1 VALRLLPFLFLLY
14 VVNIVDRMNVGF
26 AKLRMLHDLGL
37 DEKVYGLGAG
47 MFYVG
52 YMAFEV
58 PSNLILYRVGA
69 RRWISRIMVSWGIIS
84 ACTMFVR
91 DERSFYLLRMSL
103 GLAEAGFFPGII
115 LYMSYWFPAN
125 ERARAVAWFMMA
137 SPLSGVVNGPISG
150 VLLEYTNQSWGLAG
164 WQWLFLLEG
173 MPAVILGFVTWRFLT
188 DRPEDASWLE
198 PDERAW
204 LSRRMD
210 REEEGREAR
219 HGLSRL
225 QALGNPRVGLL
236 ILLYFTIAVGTN
248 GYGFF
253 APTIISTHFPD
264 RGADQ
269 IGLLYAIPSLVA
281 AAGMFLFSR
290 HSDRDGE
297 RRRHLASAAVVA
309 AIGWTTSATVQS
321 PWIVLLGLTLAFLG
335 MMCMMGPYWSLATS
349 FLSGTAAA
357 GGIALINTIAN
368 TGGVLAPYL
377 MGWLKAVT
385 GSFAAGQVMLGLTL
399 AFPGSPRRLRLRDV
413 ISAARPDGHF
423 SDLRGFSSKRGGSS
437 KRSSPLNGAPIIS
450 MYLASCSSVSN
461 SRSRFLLA
469 SWCFFISA

>member
-1 VALRLLPFLFLLY
+1 MSSRVGAGVVSGAWNEAAGEVREGAVLRKVALRLLPFLFLLY
-14 VVNIVDRMNVGF
+14 IVNIVDRMNVGF

-52 YMAFEV
+52 YMLFEV
-58 PSNLILYRVGA
+58 PSNLILHRVGA

-91 DERSFYLLRMSL
+91 DEKSFYLLRILL

-115 LYMSYWFPAN
+115 LYMSYWFPAR

-150 VLLEYTNQSWGLAG
+150 AILEYTNKAWGLAG

-173 MPAVILGFVTWRFLT
+173 IPAVILGFVTWWFLT
-188 DRPEDASWLE
+188 DRPEEAGWLE
-198 PDERAW
+198 PGERAW
-204 LSRRMD
+204 LSARMA
-210 REEEGREAR
+210 REEKSRAAL
-219 HGLSRL
+219 HGLNRL
-225 QALGNPRVGLL
+225 RALGNPRFGLL

-253 APTIISTHFPD
+253 APTIIDTHFPN

-269 IGLLYAIPSLVA
+269 IGFLYAIPSLVA
-281 AAGMFLFSR
+281 AIGMLLFSR
-290 HSDRDGE
+290 HSDRSGE
-297 RRRHLASAAVVA
+297 RRRHLAVAASVA
-309 AIGWTTSATVQS
+309 AIGWTLSATFQS
-321 PWIVLLGLTLAFLG
+321 PWLVLLALTVAFLG

-368 TGGVLAPYL
+368 TGGVLSPSL
-377 MGWLKAVT
+377 MGWLKTVT
-385 GSFAAGQVMLGLTL
+385 GSFTAGQYMLGVTMLV
-399 AFPGSPRRLRLRDV
+399 GSIVALCIRHDPQ
-413 ISAARPDGHF
+413 AEHQETNRP
-423 SDLRGFSSKRGGSS
+423 
-437 KRSSPLNGAPIIS
+437 
-450 MYLASCSSVSN
+450 
-461 SRSRFLLA
+461 
-469 SWCFFISA
+469 